1 MYIRLSRE
9 DGDKQ
14 ESESIGNQ
22 RNILQR
28 YVKENNLNFIREYVD
43 DGVSGTTFDRPGF
56 CEMLQDIENQTINM
70 VITKD
75 LSRLGRDYIK
85 TGFYIEDY
93 FPKNNVRYVA
103 ITDGI
108 DTYIDSTN
116 NDITPFKAIM
126 NDMYAKDISKKIRSV
141 LKEKQKNGE
150 YMCSIAA
157 YGYKRHPSI
166 KNKLIIDEQVK
177 EIVEKIFDMYA
188 NGHGSSEIV
197 NYLNTNKYLSP
208 TGYRKTGI
216 IQDQNKMNYDWN
228 EVTLCNMLKN
238 EVYIG
243 NTVQNKKSV
252 ISYKVKKIRTVE
264 KENQIRVDNTHEPI
278 IDKDTF
284 EKVQCIIEKRGT
296 NTKLKY
302 DYLLRGLL
310 YCYHCKRKLQIV
322 LKKNSKRNAKSHPY
336 ITCSDAKERG
346 CYPLNMNYERFE
358 NHIIYI
364 VKKICQIYADKEIFY
379 RVYEKYQNKTLD
391 IREGYKKKIEQID
404 KAIFEINNNLD
415 KMYMDKLRGVLQ
427 EEDYVR
433 VSQKFNFERT
443 KLCEQKKELEQKI
456 SQAEIKLE
464 TKNSTKEEK
473 ELDNL
478 IEEFLK
484 LEKIDKIYLY
494 RLIKKIE
501 IDKDKNVYIY
511 FNFSKLNSINE
522 NLDEFIKIEE
532 IINENKKCKVV

>member
-14 ESESIGNQ
+14 ESESISNQ

-28 YVKENNLNFIREYVD
+28 YVKENDLCFVKEYVD

-56 CEMLQDIENQTINM
+56 NEMLQDIENKNINM

-108 DTYIDSTN
+108 DTYLDSTN

-141 LKEKQKNGE
+141 YKEKQKQGE
-150 YMCSIAA
+150 YLCSTTA
-157 YGYKRHPSI
+157 YGYKKHPSI
-166 KNKLIIDEQVK
+166 KNKLVVDRKVK
-177 EIVEKIFDMYA
+177 SVVEKIFDMYS

-197 NYLNTNKYLSP
+197 NYLNNNKYLSP
-208 TGYRKTGI
+208 SGYRKTGVV
-216 IQDQNKMNYDWN
+216 QDENKTGYNWN
-228 EVTLCNMLKN
+228 EVTICNMLRN

-264 KENQIRVDNTHEPI
+264 KENQIRVNNTHEPI

-284 EKVQCIIEKRGT
+284 EKVQCILEKRGT

-322 LKKNSKRNAKSHPY
+322 LKKNSKRNSKAHPY
-336 ITCSDAKERG
+336 ITCSDAKIRG
-346 CYPLNMNYERFE
+346 CYPLSMNYEKLERY
-358 NHIIYI
+358 IIGI
-364 VKKICQIYADKEIFY
+364 VKKICRIYVDKEVFT
-379 RVYEKYQNKTLD
+379 RVYKKYQNKTLD
-391 IREGYKKKIEQID
+391 IREGYKNKLSQMN
-404 KAIFEINNNLD
+404 KAINEINSDID
-415 KMYMDKLRGVLQ
+415 KMYMDKLKGVLGEQ
-427 EEDYVR
+427 DYIR
-433 VSQKFNFERT
+433 VSR
-443 KLCEQKKELEQKI
+443 
-456 SQAEIKLE
+456 
-464 TKNSTKEEK
+464 
-473 ELDNL
+473 
-478 IEEFLK
+478 
-484 LEKIDKIYLY
+484 
-494 RLIKKIE
+494 
-501 IDKDKNVYIY
+501 
-511 FNFSKLNSINE
+511 
-522 NLDEFIKIEE
+522 
-532 IINENKKCKVV
+532 KV